1 MKPWAK
7 FKTLILTL
15 VIAAQLAPGLSQSC
29 AAKEGAKAKQIGKEA
44 GKPKSKAA
52 PGDKVTE
59 QQALDMVR
67 KRQDVSDWL
76 RLMKESKKKNPQTG
90 QAVVD
95 VESYEGNWR
104 VHVYEQMSDHTATMN
119 WYTVDA
125 KTGKITADF

>member
-1 MKPWAK
+1 MKPKAK
-7 FKTLILTL
+7 FNTLILSL
-15 VIAAQLAPGLSQSC
+15 AMSAQLMPGLSQSC
-29 AAKEGAKAKQIGKEA
+29 AAKPVCKEA
-44 GKPKSKAA
+44 GKLKSKATQT
-52 PGDKVTE
+52 GKITE
-59 QQALDMVR
+59 EQALNMVR

-76 RLMKESKKKNPQTG
+76 KLIKESKKKNPQTG
-90 QAVVD
+90 EAVIE